1 MTKKPFKIQSGTLS
15 KKERYV
21 THEELN
27 EALDGLKDMILS
39 HQKGQTISA
48 SMEDAPRPRIFHKK
62 KEGRR
67 EKLATTIDSALFE
80 LVKERQQQGQQLSH
94 ILDSALWNYFD
105 KPLLSFETPANK
117 EDQSSLLDAKPI
129 KCCGE

>member
-1 MTKKPFKIQSGTLS
+1 MTKKPSKIQSGTLS

-21 THEELN
+21 THEELKD
-27 EALDGLKDMILS
+27 ALESLKVSILS
-39 HQKGQTISA
+39 QQKGQTVSP

-80 LVKERQQQGQQLSH
+80 LVKARQQQGQQLSH
-94 ILDSALWNYFD
+94 ILDSALWNYFGRP
-105 KPLLSFETPANK
+105 KMSFEEEPESK
-117 EDQSSLLDAKPI
+117 K
-129 KCCGE
+129 

>member
-1 MTKKPFKIQSGTLS
+1 MTKKPSEVKSGKLFDGD
-15 KKERYV
+15 RYI
-21 THEELN
+21 TAKELN
-27 EALDGLKDMILS
+27 KALDAFKTLILS
-39 HQKGQTISA
+39 EQKGQTSSS

-62 KEGRR
+62 KEGKR

-80 LVKERQQQGQQLSH
+80 LVKERQQQGHQLSH
-94 ILDSALWNYFD
+94 ILDSALWNYFG

-117 EDQSSLLDAKPI
+117 EDQSSLLDSKPI

>member
-1 MTKKPFKIQSGTLS
+1 MTKKPSEAKPETVS

-21 THEELN
+21 TAKQLN
-27 EALDGLKDMILS
+27 QALDAVKKLILS
-39 HQKGQTISA
+39 EQKRQTLTPP
-48 SMEDAPRPRIFHKK
+48 MEDAPRPRIFHKK
-62 KEGRR
+62 KEGKR

-94 ILDSALWNYFD
+94 ILDSALWNYFG

-117 EDQSSLLDAKPI
+117 EDESSLPDSKPI